1 MKIQHQ
7 TRNGLLCSR
16 SCTTQPRHILAS
28 KTENTRTGSTPTT
41 SSYRLLWA
49 KETKPTR
56 ECCKPGALDPPLQH
70 TKMPADCY
78 KNTPV
83 HWSRTG
89 GIGRQWSCRELLTV
103 TTWRASTMGWR
114 KCGDP
119 KRRDLFNWNQQM
131 EWRPS
136 LTARFVARWSEH
148 FQKLLNVPGDIDH
161 EALDNIP
168 QRIIKTSLDEI
179 PTMDEMA
186 RAIAGLKDGK
196 APGGDGIPAE
206 VWKHGGD
213 NLFSRLHQLI
223 TNAWE
228 MGSVPQAWKDASIV
242 TIYKKGDRTDCGN
255 YRGISLLSIA
265 GKIFARILLNR
276 LSTHITP
283 EVVPETQC
291 GFRGNRSTVDMIFCL
306 RQLQEKCIEQDRP
319 LYMVFVDF
327 SKAID
332 TVGRTGLW
340 QLLRKYGCPEKF
352 TTMIEALHTGMM
364 TNVSVGGEVSESFSV
379 TNGVKQGCV
388 LAPTLFSI
396 FLSAM
401 LDEAFRDMGMAST
414 YSPDRALTFS
424 TSPTS
429 EQSPRLLGYWWR
441 ELLFADDS
449 ALVAHSAE
457 EMQKIVDA
465 FSDASKKFGLKINIK
480 KTEVLY
486 QSNSTRT
493 REEDIMVD
501 GNKLN
506 SVLEFTYLGSTISS
520 DGCIDDEIQRRMAK
534 ASASFG
540 RLRQRLWNNHHV
552 SMRVKGKIYRA
563 IVLFTLL
570 YGAEAWTV
578 YRRQVKKLHA
588 FMMRHLRSIMRITWM
603 DKVTHKEILERTG
616 LPSMEDLLIRKNLR
630 WTGHLMRMSP
640 DRLPKQVLYSQLSS
654 GHRKRGRPRLRF
666 KDTIKR
672 NLKMRDIKI
681 ESWTSLSQQR
691 DKWRA
696 TVKWWKQS
704 LSLRDR
710 QHDDDDGD
718 TNMQCRWQASRP
730 SIHIMAVCNLCLMDV
745 KPGQRREKLVKQLDG
760 CYTRTYWAAF
770 TKHRTNY
777 TVHAYGMGKRLL

>member
-1 MKIQHQ
+1 MSRRDQVHQRVLQ
-7 TRNGLLCSR
+7 TRSTRSTTAAYKDACRLLQKHTRALKSDWWERKAVELQRAADSNNMKGFFNGLKEVWGPKKKGPVQLKSADGMETF
-16 SCTTQPRHILAS
+16 SDS
-28 KTENTRTGSTPTT
+28 KR
-41 SSYRLLWA
+41 
-49 KETKPTR
+49 
-56 ECCKPGALDPPLQH
+56 
-70 TKMPADCY
+70 
-78 KNTPV
+78 V
-83 HWSRTG
+83 
-89 GIGRQWSCRELLTV
+89 
-103 TTWRASTMGWR
+103 
-114 KCGDP
+114 
-119 KRRDLFNWNQQM
+119 
-131 EWRPS
+131 
-136 LTARFVARWSEH
+136 VARWSEH
-148 FQKLLNVPGDIDH
+148 FQKLLNVPGNIDH

-168 QRIIKTSLDEI
+168 QRIIKTSLDDI

-186 RAIAGLKDGK
+186 KAIAGLKDGK
-196 APGGDGIPAE
+196 APRGNGLSAE

-228 MGSVPQAWKDASIV
+228 VGSVPQSWKDANIV

-283 EVVPETQC
+283 EVFPETQC
-291 GFRGNRSTVDMIFCL
+291 GFRGNRNTVDMIYCL

-327 SKAID
+327 SKAFD

-364 TNVSVGGEVSESFSV
+364 ANVSVGGEVSESFSV
-379 TNGVKQGCV
+379 TNGVKQGCAGPHAV
-388 LAPTLFSI
+388 LMGDGAYIQSRQSADLFNV
-396 FLSAM
+396 AH
-401 LDEAFRDMGMAST
+401 FRAKTKTTRILM
-414 YSPDRALTFS
+414 
-424 TSPTS
+424 
-429 EQSPRLLGYWWR
+429 R

-457 EMQKIVDA
+457 EMQNIVDA
-465 FSDASKKFGLKINIK
+465 FSNASKKCGLKINIK

-486 QSNSTRT
+486 QPNSTRT

-520 DGCIDDEIQRRMAK
+520 DGCIDDELQRRMAK

-540 RLRQRLWNNHHV
+540 RLRQRLWNNHLV

-563 IVLFTLL
+563 IVLSTLL
-570 YGAEAWTV
+570 FGAEAWTV

-603 DKVTHKEILERTG
+603 DKVTNKEILERTG
-616 LPSMEDLLIRKNLR
+616 LPSMEDLLIRRNLR
-630 WTGHLMRMSP
+630 WNGHLMRMSP

-654 GHRKRGRPRLRF
+654 GQRKRGCPRLRF

-672 NLKMRDIKI
+672 NLKLRDIKI
-681 ESWTSLSQQR
+681 DSWTSLSQQR

-696 TVKWWKQS
+696 TVK
-704 LSLRDR
+704 
-710 QHDDDDGD
+710 
-718 TNMQCRWQASRP
+718 
-730 SIHIMAVCNLCLMDV
+730 
-745 KPGQRREKLVKQLDG
+745 
-760 CYTRTYWAAF
+760 
-770 TKHRTNY
+770 
-777 TVHAYGMGKRLL
+777 